1 MRGLRTQEN
10 TKFKNFFSLVQ
21 QKAYENKK
29 VFFLD
34 SGQGNEFSTDT
45 IEGEDLC
52 GWLIPEKDVSVFE
65 KKWKAFKALD
75 EWEDYFV
82 YVDVS
87 YVDEVLKIQFN

>member
-10 TKFKNFFSLVQ
+10 TKFKNFFSSVQ
-21 QKAYENKK
+21 QKALENKK

-52 GWLIPEKDVSVFE
+52 GWLIPEKVASVFE
-65 KKWKAFKALD
+65 EKWKAFNALD

-87 YVDEVLKIQFN
+87 YIDGVLKIQFN